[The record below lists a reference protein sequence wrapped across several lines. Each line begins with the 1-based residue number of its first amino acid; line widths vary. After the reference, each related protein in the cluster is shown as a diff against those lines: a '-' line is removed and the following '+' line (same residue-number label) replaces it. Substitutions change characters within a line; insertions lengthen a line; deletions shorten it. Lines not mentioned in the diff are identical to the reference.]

1 MKVYPDKLDGH
12 LAGSMGRMYWVSGDE
27 PLLVQEA
34 SDAIRAAARRAGADE
49 RVVYHVERGFDWQE
63 VLGESDAL
71 SLFASRKLLEL
82 RLASAKP
89 GDKGSKA
96 LQSLAERADDNI
108 ILITSPR
115 LDAASQKTKWFKTVE
130 AQGISV
136 QVWPLAPKDLPGW
149 IHKRMAGRGLKANRA
164 TINALARKIE
174 GNLLAAVQEIDRLAL
189 QALDGAITE
198 DMIEAAVTDQARFDV
213 YQWLDAALAGQTSR
227 SLRML
232 RALEAEGVDAVV
244 IASALTREVRQ
255 LAQMSTEANAS
266 SVDEVIRRYRIWPK
280 RQPLIAKA
288 LKRSPSSHYVSL
300 LPLLSELDRQ
310 AKGQAEGNPWQRLS
324 DLNLKVASAS

>member
-1 MKVYPDKLDGH
+1 M
-12 LAGSMGRMYWVSGDE
+12 
-27 PLLVQEA
+27 
-34 SDAIRAAARRAGADE
+34 
-49 RVVYHVERGFDWQE
+49 
-63 VLGESDAL
+63 
-71 SLFASRKLLEL
+71 LEL

-96 LQSLAERADDNI
+96 LQSLAESADDNI

-136 QVWPLAPKDLPGW
+136 QVWPLAPKELPGW
-149 IHKRMAGRGLKANRA
+149 IHKRMAGRGLKADRA

-189 QALDGAITE
+189 QALDGVITE
-198 DMIEAAVTDQARFDV
+198 DTIEAAVTDQARFDV

-232 RALEAEGVDAVV
+232 RALEAEGIDAVV

-255 LAQMSTEANAS
+255 LAQMSTEANGS
-266 SVDEVIRRYRIWPK
+266 SVDEVIRRFRIWPK

-288 LKRSPSSHYVSL
+288 LRRSPSSHYVSL
-300 LPLLSELDRQ
+300 LPMLSELDRQ
-310 AKGQAEGNPWQRLS
+310 TKGQAEGNPWQRLS
-324 DLNLKVASAS
+324 DLNLKLASPS